1 MLPLSQ
7 MSQLRS
13 LPQVRSA
20 LPVRVMIVDDAVV
33 VRGLV
38 SRWIGLEPDMQVV
51 RVCKNGRE
59 ALDQF
64 EIANPDVVVLDIEMP
79 ELDGLA
85 TLKELLVRRPRL
97 PVIMASNLT
106 KRGAEVTLKAL
117 SLGATD
123 CVPKPDLSHGGG
135 APDEFR
141 RTLIDKIR
149 QLGGRRA
156 AVARP
161 RQEARATPL
170 TRKAFA
176 EEITLRP
183 MARTLPRAILIGSST
198 GGPQALAVL
207 VKSLAPIIDRVPVL
221 IVQHMPPIF
230 TATLAE
236 HLGRFAGKPAREA
249 INGEPLKAGMIYM
262 APGGKHLALIRRDHG
277 VEVVIDDSA
286 PIHFCKP
293 AVDALFLSAS
303 HALDGRVLAIVLT
316 GMGSD
321 GKKGAV
327 AIADNGGNV
336 IAQDE
341 ATSVIWGMP
350 GSAAA
355 AGACAAVLPIDE
367 IGPRAVRILSGD
379 FS

>member
-1 MLPLSQ
+1 
-7 MSQLRS
+7 MSQLRP
-13 LPQVRSA
+13 LPQTKNA

-59 ALDQF
+59 ALEQF
-64 EIANPDVVVLDIEMP
+64 DLANPDIVVLDIEMP
-79 ELDGLA
+79 ELDGIA
-85 TLKELLVRRPRL
+85 TLKEMHARRPRL
-97 PVIMASNLT
+97 PVIMASTLT
-106 KRGAEVTLKAL
+106 KRGAEITLKAL
-117 SLGATD
+117 SLGASD
-123 CVPKPDLSHGGG
+123 CVPKPDINQTPG
-135 APDEFR
+135 ASEEFR
-141 RTLIDKIR
+141 RELIDKIR
-149 QLGGRRA
+149 HLGGRRSA
-156 AVARP
+156 FVPLP
-161 RQEARATPL
+161 RNQVRTTPL
-170 TRKAFA
+170 THKLADD
-176 EEITLRP
+176 IKLRNFSKI
-183 MARTLPRAILIGSST
+183 LPRAILIGSST
-198 GGPQALAVL
+198 GGPQALATL
-207 VKSLAPIIDRVPVL
+207 IKDLAPIIDRVPVM

-249 INGEPLKAGMIYM
+249 INGEPLKAGLIYV
-262 APGGKHLALIRRDHG
+262 APGGKHLALIKRDHG
-277 VEVVIDDSA
+277 IEVVIDDSA

-303 HALDGRVLAIVLT
+303 NALDGRALCIVLT

-321 GKKGAV
+321 GKKGAL

-350 GSAAA
+350 GSAAN
-355 AGACAAVLPIDE
+355 AGACAAVLPINE
-367 IGPRAVRILSGD
+367 IGPKAVRMISGD

>member
-1 MLPLSQ
+1 
-7 MSQLRS
+7 MSQLR
-13 LPQVRSA
+13 PIPIAKNA

-59 ALDQF
+59 ALEQLD
-64 EIANPDVVVLDIEMP
+64 IANPDVVILDIEMP
-79 ELDGLA
+79 ELDGIA
-85 TLKELLVRRPRL
+85 TLKELHVRKPRM
-97 PVIMASNLT
+97 PVIMASTLT
-106 KRGAEVTLKAL
+106 KRGAEITLKAL
-117 SLGATD
+117 SMGACD
-123 CVPKPDLSHGGG
+123 CVPKPDIGNG
-135 APDEFR
+135 AGSEEFR
-141 RTLIDKIR
+141 RELIDKIR
-149 QLGGRRA
+149 HLGGRRFSA
-156 AVARP
+156 AAMPP
-161 RQEARATPL
+161 RELRAAPL
-170 TRKAFA
+170 THQTLAHDIK
-176 EEITLRP
+176 LRP
-183 MARTLPRAILIGSST
+183 FSKVLPRAILIGSST

-207 VKSLAPIIDRVPVL
+207 IKGLVPIIDRVPVM

-249 INGEPLKAGMIYM
+249 INGEPLKAGMIYV
-262 APGGKHLALIRRDHG
+262 APGGKHLALIKRDHG
-277 VEVVIDDSA
+277 IEVVIDDSA

-303 HALDGRVLAIVLT
+303 NALDGRALCIVLT

-321 GKKGAV
+321 GKKGAL
-327 AIADNGGNV
+327 AIADNGGSV

-350 GSAAA
+350 GSTAN
-355 AGACAAVLPIDE
+355 AGACAAVLPINE
-367 IGPRAVRILSGD
+367 IGPKAVRILSGD

>member
-1 MLPLSQ
+1 
-7 MSQLRS
+7 MSQVRP
-13 LPQVRSA
+13 LPQTKNA

-59 ALDQF
+59 AVEQF
-64 EIANPDVVVLDIEMP
+64 DIANPDVVVLDIEMP
-79 ELDGLA
+79 ELDGIA
-85 TLKELLVRRPRL
+85 TLKELLIKRPQL
-97 PVIMASNLT
+97 PVIMASTLT

-117 SLGATD
+117 SIGATD
-123 CVPKPDLSHGGG
+123 CVPKPDITNTPG
-135 APDEFR
+135 ASEEFR

-149 QLGGRRA
+149 QLNGRRQ
-156 AVARP
+156 VAKALP
-161 RQEARATPL
+161 RVELRATPL
-170 TRKAFA
+170 THKTLAHDIKLRAFSKV
-176 EEITLRP
+176 
-183 MARTLPRAILIGSST
+183 LPRAILIGSST
-198 GGPQALAVL
+198 GGPQALATL
-207 VKSLAPIIDRVPVL
+207 IKGLAPIVDRVPVM

-249 INGEPLKAGMIYM
+249 INGEPLKAGMIYV
-262 APGGKHLALIRRDHG
+262 APGGKHLALIKRDHG

-303 HALDGRVLAIVLT
+303 NALDGRVLAIVLT

-321 GKKGAV
+321 GKKGSL

-350 GSAAA
+350 GSTAN
-355 AGACAAVLPIDE
+355 AGACAAVLPINE
-367 IGPRAVRILSGD
+367 IGPKAIRILSGD

>member
-1 MLPLSQ
+1 
-7 MSQLRS
+7 MSQLRP
-13 LPQVRSA
+13 LPQTKNA

-59 ALDQF
+59 ALEQF

-79 ELDGLA
+79 ELDGIA
-85 TLKELLVRRPRL
+85 TLKELHARRPRL
-97 PVIMASNLT
+97 PVIMASTLT
-106 KRGAEVTLKAL
+106 KRGAEITLKAL
-117 SLGATD
+117 SLGACD
-123 CVPKPDLSHGGG
+123 CVPKPDINQAPG
-135 APDEFR
+135 ASEEFR
-141 RTLIDKIR
+141 RELIDKIR
-149 QLGGRRA
+149 QLGGRRSA
-156 AVARP
+156 LIPMP
-161 RQEARATPL
+161 RHELRATPL
-170 TRKAFA
+170 THKALA
-176 EEITLRP
+176 QDIKLRNFSKV
-183 MARTLPRAILIGSST
+183 LPKAILIGSST
-198 GGPQALAVL
+198 GGPQALATL
-207 VKSLAPIIDRVPVL
+207 IKGLAPIVDRVPVM

-249 INGEPLKAGMIYM
+249 INGEPLKAGLIYV

-303 HALDGRVLAIVLT
+303 NALDGRVLALVLT

-321 GKKGAV
+321 GKKGAL

-336 IAQDE
+336 NAQDE

-350 GSAAA
+350 GSAAN
-355 AGACAAVLPIDE
+355 AGACAAVLPINE
-367 IGPRAVRILSGD
+367 IGPKAVRILSGD

>member
-1 MLPLSQ
+1 
-7 MSQLRS
+7 MSQLRP
-13 LPQVRSA
+13 LPQTKNA

-59 ALDQF
+59 ALEQF
-64 EIANPDVVVLDIEMP
+64 DMANPDIVVLDIEMP
-79 ELDGLA
+79 ELDGIA
-85 TLKELLVRRPRL
+85 TLKEMHARRPRM
-97 PVIMASNLT
+97 PVIMASTLT
-106 KRGAEVTLKAL
+106 KRGAEITLKAL
-117 SLGATD
+117 SMGATD
-123 CVPKPDLSHGGG
+123 CVPKPNINNSPG
-135 APDEFR
+135 ASEEFR
-141 RTLIDKIR
+141 RALIDKIR
-149 QLGGRRA
+149 HLGGRRGA
-156 AVARP
+156 AMPLP
-161 RQEARATPL
+161 RQEVRATPL
-170 TRKAFA
+170 THKALA
-176 EEITLRP
+176 HDITLRP
-183 MARTLPRAILIGSST
+183 LSKVLPRAILIGAST
-198 GGPQALAVL
+198 GGPQALATL
-207 VKSLAPIIDRVPVL
+207 IKGLAPVVDRVPVM

-249 INGEPLKAGMIYM
+249 INGEPLKAGLIYV
-262 APGGKHLALIRRDHG
+262 APGGKHLALIKRDHG

-303 HALDGRVLAIVLT
+303 NALDGRALAIVLT

-321 GKKGAV
+321 GKKGAL

-350 GSAAA
+350 GSTAS
-355 AGACAAVLPIDE
+355 AGACAAVLPINE
-367 IGPRAVRILSGD
+367 IGSKAVRILSGD

>member
-1 MLPLSQ
+1 
-7 MSQLRS
+7 MSQLRP
-13 LPQVRSA
+13 LPQTKNA
-20 LPVRVMIVDDAVV
+20 LPVRVMIVDDSVV

-38 SRWIGLEPDMQVV
+38 SRWVGLESDMQVV

-59 ALDQF
+59 ALEQLD
-64 EIANPDVVVLDIEMP
+64 IANRDVVVLDIEMP
-79 ELDGLA
+79 ELDGIA
-85 TLKELLVRRPRL
+85 TLKEIHARKPRL
-97 PVIMASNLT
+97 PVIMASSLT
-106 KRGAEVTLKAL
+106 KRGAETTLKAL
-117 SLGATD
+117 SLGASD
-123 CVPKPDLSHGGG
+123 CVAKPEINQSTS
-135 APDEFR
+135 AADEFR
-141 RTLIDKIR
+141 RELVFKIR
-149 QLGGRRA
+149 TFGGRRSA
-156 AVARP
+156 AVP
-161 RQEARATPL
+161 
-170 TRKAFA
+170 
-176 EEITLRP
+176 
-183 MARTLPRAILIGSST
+183 LPRNEVRLAPLNRKPAAPSDISLRSFSKVLPKAILIGSST
-198 GGPQALAVL
+198 GGPQALATL
-207 VKSLAPIIDRVPVL
+207 IKGLAPVIDRLPIL

-236 HLGRFAGKPAREA
+236 HLGRFAGRPAREA
-249 INGEPLKAGMIYM
+249 INGEPLKPGMIYV

-303 HALDGRVLAIVLT
+303 AALDGRVLAIVLT

-327 AIADNGGNV
+327 AIADNGGSV

-350 GSAAA
+350 GSAAN
-355 AGACAAVLPIDE
+355 AGACAAVLPIQE
-367 IGPRAVRILSGD
+367 IGPKAVRIVSGD

>member
-1 MLPLSQ
+1 
-7 MSQLRS
+7 MSQVRP
-13 LPQVRSA
+13 LPQTKNA

-59 ALDQF
+59 ALEQF
-64 EIANPDVVVLDIEMP
+64 DIASPDVVVLDIEMP
-79 ELDGLA
+79 ELDGIA
-85 TLKELLVRRPRL
+85 TLRELLVKRPQL
-97 PVIMASNLT
+97 PVIMASTLT
-106 KRGAEVTLKAL
+106 KRGAEITLKAL
-117 SLGATD
+117 SMGATD
-123 CVPKPDLSHGGG
+123 CVPKPDIGNTPG
-135 APDEFR
+135 ASEEFR

-149 QLGGRRA
+149 QLGGRRH
-156 AVARP
+156 VARTLP
-161 RQEARATPL
+161 RTALRAAPL
-170 TRKAFA
+170 THKTLAHD
-176 EEITLRP
+176 IKLRP
-183 MARTLPRAILIGSST
+183 LSKVLPRAILIGSST
-198 GGPQALAVL
+198 GGPQALATLIKGL
-207 VKSLAPIIDRVPVL
+207 VPIIDRVPVM

-249 INGEPLKAGMIYM
+249 INGEPLKAGMIYV
-262 APGGKHLALIRRDHG
+262 APGGKHLALIKRDHG

-303 HALDGRVLAIVLT
+303 AALDGRVLAIVLT

-321 GKKGAV
+321 GKKGAL
-327 AIADNGGNV
+327 AIADNCGNV

-350 GSAAA
+350 GSAAN
-355 AGACAAVLPIDE
+355 AGACAAVLPLNE
-367 IGPRAVRILSGD
+367 IGPKAVRILSGD
-379 FS
+379 YS

>member
-1 MLPLSQ
+1 MP
-7 MSQLRS
+7 QLRT
-13 LPQVRSA
+13 LPQTRAA

-38 SRWIGLEPDMQVV
+38 SRWIDLEPDMQVV

-59 ALDQF
+59 ALEQF
-64 EIANPDVVVLDIEMP
+64 EAANPDVIVLDIEMP

-85 TLKELLVRRPRL
+85 TLKELLIRRSRVS
-97 PVIMASNLT
+97 VIMASTQT
-106 KRGAEVTLKAL
+106 KRGAEITLKAL
-117 SLGATD
+117 SMGASD
-123 CVPKPDLSHGGG
+123 CVSKPDISNAAG
-135 APDEFR
+135 AADEFR

-149 QLGGRRA
+149 QLGRRA
-156 AVARP
+156 VSSSLLRKEVRGVSSASKSA
-161 RQEARATPL
+161 QGDIKLRAFS
-170 TRKAFA
+170 KV
-176 EEITLRP
+176 
-183 MARTLPRAILIGSST
+183 MPRAILIGAST
-198 GGPQALAVL
+198 GGPQALQVLLKALSPVVDRIPVL
-207 VKSLAPIIDRVPVL
+207 V
-221 IVQHMPPIF
+221 VQHMPPIF

-249 INGEPLKAGMIYM
+249 INGEPLKAGLIYV

-277 VEVVIDDSA
+277 VEIMIDDSA

-303 HALDGRVLAIVLT
+303 YALDGRALAIVLT

-321 GKKGAV
+321 GKKGAL
-327 AIADNGGNV
+327 AIADHGGSV

-350 GSAAA
+350 GSAAN
-355 AGACAAVLPIDE
+355 AGACAAVLPIQE
-367 IGPRAVRILSGD
+367 IGPKAVRVVSGEN
-379 FS
+379 S

>member
-1 MLPLSQ
+1 
-7 MSQLRS
+7 MSQLRP
-13 LPQVRSA
+13 LPQTKNA

-38 SRWIGLEPDMQVV
+38 SRWVGLEPDMQVV

-59 ALDQF
+59 ALEQF
-64 EIANPDVVVLDIEMP
+64 DIANPDIVVLDIEMP
-79 ELDGLA
+79 ELDGIA
-85 TLKELLVRRPRL
+85 TLKEMHARRPRL
-97 PVIMASNLT
+97 PVIMASTLT
-106 KRGAEVTLKAL
+106 KRGAEITLKAL
-117 SLGATD
+117 SLGASD
-123 CVPKPDLSHGGG
+123 CVPKPDINVAG
-135 APDEFR
+135 ASEEFR
-141 RTLIDKIR
+141 RELINKIR
-149 QLGGRRA
+149 HLGGRRGIAVPLPRHEVRA
-156 AVARP
+156 A
-161 RQEARATPL
+161 PL
-170 TRKAFA
+170 THKLADD
-176 EEITLRP
+176 IKLRP
-183 MARTLPRAILIGSST
+183 FSKVLPRAILIGAST
-198 GGPQALAVL
+198 GGPQALATL
-207 VKSLAPIIDRVPVL
+207 VKGLAPIIDRIPVM

-249 INGEPLKAGMIYM
+249 INGEPLKAGLIYV
-262 APGGKHLALIRRDHG
+262 APGGKHLALIKRDHG

-303 HALDGRVLAIVLT
+303 NALDGRALCIVLT

-321 GKKGAV
+321 GKKGAL
-327 AIADNGGNV
+327 AIADNGGNI

-350 GSAAA
+350 GSTAN
-355 AGACAAVLPIDE
+355 AGACAAVLPINE
-367 IGPRAVRILSGD
+367 IGPKAVRILSGD

>member
-1 MLPLSQ
+1 MVQPRPLPLAKN
-7 MSQLRS
+7 
-13 LPQVRSA
+13 A
-20 LPVRVMIVDDAVV
+20 LPARVMIVDDAVV

-59 ALDQF
+59 ALEQLD
-64 EIANPDVVVLDIEMP
+64 IANPDVVVLDIEMP
-79 ELDGLA
+79 ELDGIA
-85 TLKELLVRRPRL
+85 TLKEMLIKRPRL
-97 PVIMASNLT
+97 PVIMASTLT
-106 KRGAEVTLKAL
+106 KRGAEITLKAL
-117 SLGATD
+117 SMGATD
-123 CVPKPDLSHGGG
+123 CVPKPDVGNG
-135 APDEFR
+135 AGSEEFR

-149 QLGGRRA
+149 HLGGRRLA
-156 AVARP
+156 ALSFAR
-161 RQEARATPL
+161 REIRATPL
-170 TRKAFA
+170 THQALANDVK
-176 EEITLRP
+176 LRP
-183 MARTLPRAILIGSST
+183 FSKVMPKAILVGSST
-198 GGPQALAVL
+198 GGPQALQVL
-207 VKSLAPIIDRVPVL
+207 LKGLAPIIDRVPVM

-236 HLGRFAGKPAREA
+236 HLGRLVGKPAREA
-249 INGEPLKAGMIYM
+249 INGEPLKAGMIYI

-303 HALDGRVLAIVLT
+303 NALDGRALCIVLT

-321 GKKGAV
+321 GKKGSL

-350 GSAAA
+350 GSAAH
-355 AGACAAVLPIDE
+355 AGACAAVLPIQE
-367 IGPRAVRILSGD
+367 IGPKAVRIVSGD

>member
-1 MLPLSQ
+1 
-7 MSQLRS
+7 MSQVRP
-13 LPQVRSA
+13 LPQTKNA

-59 ALDQF
+59 AVEQF
-64 EIANPDVVVLDIEMP
+64 DIANPDVVVLDIEMP
-79 ELDGLA
+79 ELDGIA
-85 TLKELLVRRPRL
+85 TLKELLIKRPQL
-97 PVIMASNLT
+97 PVIMASTLT

-117 SLGATD
+117 SIGATD
-123 CVPKPDLSHGGG
+123 CVPKPDITNTPG
-135 APDEFR
+135 ASEEFR

-149 QLGGRRA
+149 QLSVRRQ
-156 AVARP
+156 VAKALP
-161 RQEARATPL
+161 RVELRATPL
-170 TRKAFA
+170 THKTLAHDIKLRAFSKV
-176 EEITLRP
+176 
-183 MARTLPRAILIGSST
+183 LPRAILIGSST
-198 GGPQALAVL
+198 GGPQALATL
-207 VKSLAPIIDRVPVL
+207 IKGLAPIVDRVPVM

-249 INGEPLKAGMIYM
+249 INGEPLKAGMIYV
-262 APGGKHLALIRRDHG
+262 APGGKHLALIKRDHG

-303 HALDGRVLAIVLT
+303 NALDGRVLAIVLT

-321 GKKGAV
+321 GKKGSL

-350 GSAAA
+350 GSTAN
-355 AGACAAVLPIDE
+355 AGACAAVLPINE
-367 IGPRAVRILSGD
+367 IGPKAIRILSGD

>member
-1 MLPLSQ
+1 MPQSRILPQAKNALPL
-7 MSQLRS
+7 
-13 LPQVRSA
+13 
-20 LPVRVMIVDDAVV
+20 RVMIVDDAVV

-59 ALDQF
+59 ALEQL
-64 EIANPDVVVLDIEMP
+64 EPASPDIVILDIEMP

-85 TLKELLVRRPRL
+85 TLKEILIRRPRL
-97 PVIMASNLT
+97 PVVMASSLT
-106 KRGAEVTLKAL
+106 KRGAEITLKAL
-117 SLGATD
+117 TLGASD
-123 CVPKPDLSHGGG
+123 CVAKPDINHVAG
-135 APDEFR
+135 AADEFR
-141 RTLIDKIR
+141 RELIDKIR
-149 QLGGRRA
+149 HLGGRRA
-156 AVARP
+156 PVAP
-161 RQEARATPL
+161 RRQAPAMPL
-170 TRKAFA
+170 THKALA
-176 EEITLRP
+176 TDIKLRDFS
-183 MARTLPRAILIGSST
+183 RILPRAILVGAST
-198 GGPQALAVL
+198 GGPQALQVL
-207 VKSLAPIIDRVPVL
+207 IKGLAPLIDRVPVL

-249 INGEPLKAGMIYM
+249 INGEPLKPGLIYV
-262 APGGKHLALIRRDHG
+262 APGGKHLALIKRDHG

-293 AVDALFLSAS
+293 SVDALFLSAS
-303 HALDGRVLAIVLT
+303 YALDGRTLAIVLT

-321 GKKGAV
+321 GKKGAIAV
-327 AIADNGGNV
+327 ADNGGSV

-350 GSAAA
+350 GSAAN
-355 AGACAAVLPIDE
+355 AGACAAVLPINE
-367 IGPRAVRILSGD
+367 IGPKAVRILSGD

>member
-1 MLPLSQ
+1 MP
-7 MSQLRS
+7 QLRT
-13 LPQVRSA
+13 LPQTRTA

-59 ALDQF
+59 ALEQF
-64 EIANPDVVVLDIEMP
+64 EAAAPDVVVLDIEMP

-85 TLKELLVRRPRL
+85 TLKELLARRPRV
-97 PVIMASNLT
+97 PVIMAST
-106 KRGAEVTLKAL
+106 QTRRGAEITLKAL
-117 SLGATD
+117 SIGASD
-123 CVPKPDLSHGGG
+123 CVAKPDISASG
-135 APDEFR
+135 AADEFR

-149 QLGGRRA
+149 QLGRRA
-156 AVARP
+156 AGVAPLRK
-161 RQEARATPL
+161 EAREVTAAP
-170 TRKAFA
+170 KSPHSIA
-176 EEITLRP
+176 LRP
-183 MARTLPRAILIGSST
+183 FSRVLPRAILIGAST
-198 GGPQALAVL
+198 GGPQALQVVL
-207 VKSLAPIIDRVPVL
+207 KALSPVIDRVPVL
-221 IVQHMPPIF
+221 IAQHMPPIF

-249 INGEPLKAGMIYM
+249 INGEPLKAGLIYV
-262 APGGKHLALIRRDHG
+262 APGGKHMALIRRDHG
-277 VEVVIDDSA
+277 AEILIDDSA

-303 HALDGRVLAIVLT
+303 YALDGRALAIVLT

-321 GKKGAV
+321 GKNGAL
-327 AIADNGGNV
+327 ALADHGGSV

-350 GSAAA
+350 GSAAN
-355 AGACAAVLPIDE
+355 AGACAAVLPLHE
-367 IGPRAVRILSGD
+367 IGPKAVRIVSGD

>member
-1 MLPLSQ
+1 
-7 MSQLRS
+7 MSQVRP
-13 LPQVRSA
+13 LPQTKNA

-59 ALDQF
+59 AVEQF
-64 EIANPDVVVLDIEMP
+64 DIANPDVVVLDIEMP
-79 ELDGLA
+79 ELDGIA
-85 TLKELLVRRPRL
+85 TLKELLIKRPQL
-97 PVIMASNLT
+97 HVIMASTLT

-117 SLGATD
+117 SMGATD
-123 CVPKPDLSHGGG
+123 CVPKPDITNTPG
-135 APDEFR
+135 ASEEFR

-149 QLGGRRA
+149 QLNGRRQ
-156 AVARP
+156 VTKVLP
-161 RQEARATPL
+161 RVEVRATPL
-170 TRKAFA
+170 THKTLAHDIKLRAFSKVV
-176 EEITLRP
+176 
-183 MARTLPRAILIGSST
+183 PRAILIGSST
-198 GGPQALAVL
+198 GGPQALATL
-207 VKSLAPIIDRVPVL
+207 IKGLAPIIDRVPVM

-249 INGEPLKAGMIYM
+249 INGEPLKAGMIYV
-262 APGGKHLALIRRDHG
+262 APGGKHLALIKRDHG

-303 HALDGRVLAIVLT
+303 NALDGRVLAIVLT

-321 GKKGAV
+321 GKKGSL
-327 AIADNGGNV
+327 AIADNGGNE

-350 GSAAA
+350 GSTANS
-355 AGACAAVLPIDE
+355 GACAAVLPINE
-367 IGPRAVRILSGD
+367 IGPKAIRILSGD

>member
-1 MLPLSQ
+1 MVQPRPLPLAKN
-7 MSQLRS
+7 
-13 LPQVRSA
+13 A
-20 LPVRVMIVDDAVV
+20 LPARVMIVDDAVV

-59 ALDQF
+59 ALEQLD
-64 EIANPDVVVLDIEMP
+64 IANPDVVVLDIEMP
-79 ELDGLA
+79 ELDGIA
-85 TLKELLVRRPRL
+85 TLKEMLIKRPRL
-97 PVIMASNLT
+97 PVIMASTLT
-106 KRGAEVTLKAL
+106 KRGAEITLKAL
-117 SLGATD
+117 SMGATD
-123 CVPKPDLSHGGG
+123 CVPKPDIGNG
-135 APDEFR
+135 AGSEEFR

-149 QLGGRRA
+149 HLGGRRSA
-156 AVARP
+156 ALSFAR
-161 RQEARATPL
+161 REIRATPL
-170 TRKAFA
+170 THQALANDVK
-176 EEITLRP
+176 LRP
-183 MARTLPRAILIGSST
+183 FSKVMPKAILVGSST
-198 GGPQALAVL
+198 GGPQALQVL
-207 VKSLAPIIDRVPVL
+207 VKGLAPIIDRVPVM

-236 HLGRFAGKPAREA
+236 HLGRLVGKPAREA
-249 INGEPLKAGMIYM
+249 INGEPLKAGMIYI

-303 HALDGRVLAIVLT
+303 NALDGRALCIVLT

-321 GKKGAV
+321 GKKGSL

-350 GSAAA
+350 GSAAH
-355 AGACAAVLPIDE
+355 AGACAAVLPIQE
-367 IGPRAVRILSGD
+367 IGPKAVRIVSGD

>member
-1 MLPLSQ
+1 
-7 MSQLRS
+7 MSQLRP
-13 LPQVRSA
+13 LPQTKNA
-20 LPVRVMIVDDAVV
+20 LPVRVMIVDDSVV

-59 ALDQF
+59 ALDQLD
-64 EIANPDVVVLDIEMP
+64 IANPDVVILDIEMP

-85 TLKELLVRRPRL
+85 TLKEFHARKPRM
-97 PVIMASNLT
+97 PVIMASTLT
-106 KRGAEVTLKAL
+106 RRGAETTLKAL
-117 SLGATD
+117 SLGASD
-123 CVPKPDLSHGGG
+123 CVAKPDINQSSG
-135 APDEFR
+135 AADEFR
-141 RTLIDKIR
+141 RELIVKIR
-149 QLGGRRA
+149 NFGGRRGAVIPLARSEVRNA
-156 AVARP
+156 AVK
-161 RQEARATPL
+161 TPV
-170 TRKAFA
+170 R
-176 EEITLRP
+176 EIALRP
-183 MARTLPRAILIGSST
+183 FSKVLPRAILIGSST
-198 GGPQALAVL
+198 GGPQALATL
-207 VKSLAPIIDRVPVL
+207 VKGLAPIMNRLPVL

-249 INGEPLKAGMIYM
+249 INGEPLKPGMIYV

-277 VEVVIDDSA
+277 TEVVIDDSA

-303 HALDGRVLAIVLT
+303 SALDGRVLAIVLT

-321 GKKGAV
+321 GKKGSL
-327 AIADNGGNV
+327 AIADNGGSV

-350 GSAAA
+350 GSAAT
-355 AGACAAVLPIDE
+355 AGACAAVLPIEE
-367 IGPRAVRILSGD
+367 IGPRAVRLVSGD